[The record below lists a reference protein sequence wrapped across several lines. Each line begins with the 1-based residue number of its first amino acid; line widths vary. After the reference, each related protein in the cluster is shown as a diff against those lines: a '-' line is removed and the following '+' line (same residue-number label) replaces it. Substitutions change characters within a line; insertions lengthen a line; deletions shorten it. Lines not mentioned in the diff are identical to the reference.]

1 MSRAETPNR
10 FTSYMDHDEGGDTA
24 SALQVDD
31 DIRGAEVGKLNRLC
45 IDCTFSFTTS

>member
-1 MSRAETPNR
+1 MSRAETPNQ

-31 DIRGAEVGKLNRLC
+31 DIRGAEVGKLNQLC
-45 IDCTFSFTTS
+45 IYCTFIFATF